1 MGKISNYA
9 QDTTVNLADKLIG
22 SDQGGTTA
30 NFTLTSISN
39 LFKESNAAGVGGQFT
54 WKFDSGAGSNLTAGE
69 MDIASTGGSL
79 NFSALTTLIF
89 SEFTNENPSTNLE
102 NAISLLASRSI
113 LIVDVLNHNNY
124 GVFSTGTLSA
134 YAGTTTLHSIPLT
147 HTISNGALVDGKVY
161 AVTINYPDGDTT
173 YSISCVDG
181 ANSDEEKI
189 RLTNSASV
197 TDDVVL
203 EAGTGLTIAR
213 SSDKITFTNTQDITN
228 ANLLTRLA
236 ALESASGVGDENI
249 TIGTDSGDTII
260 ITGNLQ
266 VSGTTTT
273 VNSTTVNLNDHNI
286 VLDSGNSTSAVV
298 DGAGITLEG
307 GSGDDVTW
315 QWLTSGTKMELKV
328 GSSYGTAKFGT
339 VDAATLQVGGSAI
352 SLDNLSDVKIA
363 HNSVFLGNIPAS
375 LDGAGGGDSVII
387 GHNAGEALTSGD
399 SNVLIGKGA
408 GELVTA
414 QSHNIFIGTEA
425 GKANTLGSNVG
436 IGSGV
441 LEASTSASDN
451 VAVGHAAGNNLETGD
466 NNIYIGRDT
475 RAGAVDA
482 ANEVVVGNQ
491 ATGKGSNTVVLGNAS
506 TTVWLP
512 YDDNGVDL
520 GSAALSF
527 KDGYFDGS
535 LLCTQNFRRTVT
547 TASESSGTHTCT
559 LVDNDNFNIAVTN
572 AATTI
577 ALTVATENI
586 GQSGMI
592 TITNP
597 ASVGSLS
604 FVALPSYML
613 TPDGATVNFV
623 TTANA
628 VSIISYYVHA
638 TDKVLVNYVGK
649 FE

>member
-1 MGKISNYA
+1 MCIR
-9 QDTTVNLADKLIG
+9 
-22 SDQGGTTA
+22 
-30 NFTLTSISN
+30 
-39 LFKESNAAGVGGQFT
+39 
-54 WKFDSGAGSNLTAGE
+54 DS
-69 MDIASTGGSL
+69 
-79 NFSALTTLIF
+79 
-89 SEFTNENPSTNLE
+89 PSTNLE

-363 HNSVFLGNIPAS
+363 HNSVFLGNIPAQPS
-375 LDGAGGGDSVII
+375 KQAQKIVII
-387 GHNAGEALTSGD
+387 
-399 SNVLIGKGA
+399 
-408 GELVTA
+408 
-414 QSHNIFIGTEA
+414 F
-425 GKANTLGSNVG
+425 
-436 IGSGV
+436 
-441 LEASTSASDN
+441 
-451 VAVGHAAGNNLETGD
+451 NLM
-466 NNIYIGRDT
+466 GR
-475 RAGAVDA
+475 
-482 ANEVVVGNQ
+482 
-491 ATGKGSNTVVLGNAS
+491 K
-506 TTVWLP
+506 
-512 YDDNGVDL
+512 
-520 GSAALSF
+520 LSW
-527 KDGYFDGS
+527 
-535 LLCTQNFRRTVT
+535 
-547 TASESSGTHTCT
+547 
-559 LVDNDNFNIAVTN
+559 I
-572 AATTI
+572 
-577 ALTVATENI
+577 
-586 GQSGMI
+586 
-592 TITNP
+592 
-597 ASVGSLS
+597 
-604 FVALPSYML
+604 
-613 TPDGATVNFV
+613 
-623 TTANA
+623 
-628 VSIISYYVHA
+628 
-638 TDKVLVNYVGK
+638 
-649 FE
+649 

>member
-9 QDTTVNLADKLIG
+9 QDTTVKLADKLIG
-22 SDQGGTTA
+22 SDEGGTTA
-30 NFTLTSISN
+30 NFTLTSVSN

-69 MDIASTGGSL
+69 MDIASTAGSL

-102 NAISLLASRSI
+102 NAIGLLASRSI

-147 HTISNGALVDGKVY
+147 HSTSNGALVDGKVY
-161 AVTINYPDGDTT
+161 AVTINYPDGDST

-181 ANSDEEKI
+181 DNSDEEKI
-189 RLTNSASV
+189 RLTAAGSGSG

-228 ANLLTRLA
+228 AKLLTRLA

-273 VNSTTVNLNDHNI
+273 VNSTTVSLNDHNI
-286 VLDSGNSTSAVV
+286 VLDSGNSTSAVINN
-298 DGAGITLEG
+298 AGITLEG

-315 QWLTSGTKMELKV
+315 MWSTTGPKMELKLGSNYADAQFKDIAANDLDIEGDV
-328 GSSYGTAKFGT
+328 DVNGTLEADTITVNGSSLASVIAGTT
-339 VDAATLQVGGSAI
+339 VSAATLAAGTTVTDSNTATAFPIVFHDESNALLDDTGGFTYKPSEGDMEVPG
-352 SLDNLSDVKIA
+352 SVKI
-363 HNSVFLGNIPAS
+363 
-375 LDGAGGGDSVII
+375 
-387 GHNAGEALTSGD
+387 T
-399 SNVLIGKGA
+399 K
-408 GELVTA
+408 
-414 QSHNIFIGTEA
+414 
-425 GKANTLGSNVG
+425 
-436 IGSGV
+436 
-441 LEASTSASDN
+441 
-451 VAVGHAAGNNLETGD
+451 NL
-466 NNIYIGRDT
+466 
-475 RAGAVDA
+475 
-482 ANEVVVGNQ
+482 
-491 ATGKGSNTVVLGNAS
+491 
-506 TTVWLP
+506 
-512 YDDNGVDL
+512 
-520 GSAALSF
+520 
-527 KDGYFDGS
+527 
-535 LLCTQNFRRTVT
+535 RRTVT
-547 TASESSGTHTCT
+547 TATNHLNTHTCT
-559 LVDNDNFNIAVTN
+559 LVDNDNFNITVAN

-613 TPDGATVNFV
+613 TPDGATINFV
-623 TTANA
+623 TAANA